1 MKDRQNKNRKRLR
14 FVPLILGA
22 YGALLGFGLMA
33 IGFAEIRQGIG
44 MLRFLTGLVMA
55 GFGLFGIWDGVLD
68 VFKPL
73 ENLEQPQMSE
83 FILTDISGND
93 S

>member
-33 IGFAEIRQGIG
+33 IGFAEIGQGIG
-44 MLRFLTGLVMA
+44 MLRFLM
-55 GFGLFGIWDGVLD
+55 I
-68 VFKPL
+68 
-73 ENLEQPQMSE
+73 N
-83 FILTDISGND
+83 
-93 S
+93 

>member
-33 IGFAEIRQGIG
+33 IGFAEIGQGIG
-44 MLRFLTGLVMA
+44 MLRFLMGLGMA
-55 GFGLFGIWDGVLD
+55 GFGLLGIWDAPPPVSNTQYHTTLS
-68 VFKPL
+68 KAM
-73 ENLEQPQMSE
+73 EIEW
-83 FILTDISGND
+83 
-93 S
+93 